1 MSSLLI
7 FFESFIQFVALFWAQ
22 LIFIDFKIHVLVFHP
37 FLFFGIT
44 SLMSFVVT
52 FQFIQFL
59 LIGNP
64 IFSRACQ
71 FGWTDLQVSLI
82 DRLQLSVLILS
93 EYNPLQAGVAFL
105 SPLKTPGCTGL
116 SKLINFY
123 SPWNHQKTYGF
134 LMISGGEFD

>member
-7 FFESFIQFVALFWAQ
+7 FCESFIQFVALFWAQ
-22 LIFIDFKIHVLVFHP
+22 FIFIDFKIHVLVFHP

-52 FQFIQFL
+52 FQFTQFL

-105 SPLKTPGCTGL
+105 YLLKTPGCNGL

>member
-1 MSSLLI
+1 MHYQKKKVSSLLI
-7 FFESFIQFVALFWAQ
+7 FCESFIQLVAFFWAKF
-22 LIFIDFKIHVLVFHP
+22 IFIDFKIYVFVFHP
-37 FLFFGIT
+37 LLFFGIT
-44 SLMSFVVT
+44 SLMSFIVT

-93 EYNPLQAGVAFL
+93 EFNPLQPGVAFL
-105 SPLKTPGCTGL
+105 YPLKTSENLKVFWCFQGV
-116 SKLINFY
+116 
-123 SPWNHQKTYGF
+123 
-134 LMISGGEFD
+134 